1 MDRKAFRTLSDPPW
15 FSIWLSVQNSFG
27 FVFFSFRC
35 DIPKHPVF
43 YNFDVVEIWRREII
57 FHSCHRLSWAG
68 KGWCVC
74 ERREWIGF
82 SCWLNSRW
90 WIRLIKKLTF
100 TLHPCKGIF
109 KVFLHPSFVPFRNS
123 TSVTRIYRVC
133 IVICQCIKLCQV
145 CAWRAYKRFM
155 WICVCLLFYLE
166 AGCCMHL
173 CTVFCLRVIG
183 IFCLFGRREVC
194 LGS

>member
-1 MDRKAFRTLSDPPW
+1 M
-15 FSIWLSVQNSFG
+15 WLSVQKSFG

-43 YNFDVVEIWRREII
+43 CSFDGVEIWRRDYFPFLSQTFTGRQGVI
-57 FHSCHRLSWAG
+57 FV
-68 KGWCVC
+68 KG
-74 ERREWIGF
+74 GNGS

-90 WIRLIKKLTF
+90 WIRLIQVSIHIVLMQ
-100 TLHPCKGIF
+100 GVF

-133 IVICQCIKLCQV
+133 VVICQCIKLCQV

-155 WICVCLLFYLE
+155 WISLCLLFYSE
-166 AGCCMHL
+166 AGCCMQL
-173 CTVFCLRVIG
+173 CTLFCHRVID
-183 IFCLFGRREVC
+183 IFCLFGKRVVY